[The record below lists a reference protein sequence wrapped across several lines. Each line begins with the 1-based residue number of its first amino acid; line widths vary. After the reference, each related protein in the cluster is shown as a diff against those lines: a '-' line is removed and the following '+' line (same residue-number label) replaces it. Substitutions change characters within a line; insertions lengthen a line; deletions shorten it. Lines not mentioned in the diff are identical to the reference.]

1 MGNKV
6 LFVHDGPL
14 QKDHDGNYYG
24 VDFGEVLKERFLYLG
39 SHVTF
44 MMRTKYISSEDL
56 KKYSTISNDNFDVI
70 NVPDF
75 KSIKKYFK
83 NIKPAKE
90 IIRKAVASH
99 DVIVC
104 RLPSAI
110 GSIAAKEALE
120 LKKPLMAEYVA
131 CTYDAYW
138 NYSWKG
144 KLIAHYKMWTQKA
157 LVKDI
162 PYIIYVTKHFLQNRY
177 PSPAVQTN
185 CSNVEIINIYEQDLE
200 DRLKKIEQR
209 NDNQSTLTLGTV
221 AAINVVY
228 KGHEDVFRAIAILKQ
243 KGIAVK
249 YFLVGN
255 GDPSRLKNHAKE
267 LNIEDSI
274 EIVGPV
280 KHSEVFEFYK
290 KIDIY
295 IQPSKQEGL
304 PRAVIEAMSRAC
316 PVLASSIAGIPELL
330 NEDKMF
336 RPGNAKEIAEK
347 IAGFNKIEMIKE
359 AKYNFEKAKEY
370 KKNVLMSRRLNF
382 YKNFLQQNHIETP
395 EILSNSELINW

>member
-24 VDFGEVLKERFLYLG
+24 VDFGNVLKERFLYLG

-70 NVPDF
+70 DVPDF
-75 KSIKKYFK
+75 KSIGKYFK

-90 IIRKAVASH
+90 IIREAVASH
-99 DVIVC
+99 DIIVC

-110 GSIAAKEALE
+110 GSIAATVALE

-144 KLIAHYKMWTQKA
+144 KLIAHYKMWTQKV
-157 LVKDI
+157 LVKKV

-177 PSPAVQTN
+177 PSPAIQTN
-185 CSNVEIINIYEQDLE
+185 CSNVEIINMYEQDLE
-200 DRLKKIEQR
+200 ERLKNIE
-209 NDNQSTLTLGTV
+209 NTNNNQSPLILGTV
-221 AAINVVY
+221 AAINVIY
-228 KGHEDVFRAIAILKQ
+228 KGHEDVFRALKILKQ

-249 YFLVGN
+249 YKLVGN
-255 GDPSRLKNHAKE
+255 GSPSRLEALAKE
-267 LNIEDSI
+267 LDIEDYI
-274 EIVGPV
+274 EIIGPV

-316 PVLASSIAGIPELL
+316 PVLGSRIAGIPELL

-336 RPGNAKEIAEK
+336 KPGNAEEIAEK
-347 IAGFNKIEMIKE
+347 IMKFDKTEMQKE
-359 AKYNFEKAKEY
+359 AKYNFEKAKQY
-370 KKNVLMSRRLNF
+370 KKDVLMYRRLNF
-382 YKNFLQQNHIETP
+382 YKNFLEQNHIEIP
-395 EILSNSELINW
+395 EILSNSELIN